1 MKFFI
6 NLKVKNK
13 LISIFSVIC
22 ILMLLIGATGLFS
35 SWSINKNANNM
46 YSTNLVS
53 IKNLQSLKSNLNYD
67 YINIIKMISDK
78 NKDKLDEEIRLI
90 DGIVSQNEELIK
102 EYEDLDIT
110 EEEKSLFLD
119 FKEDLFKYRE
129 LKLKVFDLLKSNKY
143 DEAETINNSEIEK
156 IIDSMFNKLIKA
168 IEINE
173 NLAQNTNLKN
183 INEFNKFS
191 YIVLI
196 STVITFCIIIFM
208 AYILSKN
215 IIDPL
220 NKIKNLAYRL
230 SSYDFSIPISITRKD
245 EFGETAI
252 ALNSA
257 QENVNDLIKMIME
270 NSEDI
275 SASSEELSAT
285 VEELLSKVEII
296 DEAVNN
302 IAAGMEESSAASEEI
317 SASVQEVD
325 ASINVLSATA
335 MDGSNNANKSKS
347 RASEVK
353 NNSEKAIEET
363 IKIYDEK
370 QNKMKKAI
378 EDGKIVETIKV
389 MADTIGSIAEQT
401 NLLALNAAIEAARAG
416 EQGKGFAVVADE
428 VRKLAEESK
437 ESAFTIQETIKN
449 VQAAFKSSNETGN
462 EILEFINKDVNA
474 QFQAYKE
481 TGNQYYNDSDLV
493 SKMSDEIAAMS
504 EEITATIGQV
514 SEAVQNMAESSQ
526 KSSED
531 SVIIKES
538 MDETTRAI
546 EQVSLTAQSQAEL
559 AQNLNEMVLK
569 FKI

>member
-102 EYEDLDIT
+102 EYEHLDIT

-143 DEAETINNSEIEK
+143 DEAETINNSEIQK

-196 STVITFCIIIFM
+196 STAITFCIIIFM

-245 EFGETAI
+245 EFGQTAI

-449 VQAAFKSSNETGN
+449 VKAAFKSSNETGN

-514 SEAVQNMAESSQ
+514 SEAVQNMAVSSQ

-546 EQVSLTAQSQAEL
+546 EQVALTAQSQAEL